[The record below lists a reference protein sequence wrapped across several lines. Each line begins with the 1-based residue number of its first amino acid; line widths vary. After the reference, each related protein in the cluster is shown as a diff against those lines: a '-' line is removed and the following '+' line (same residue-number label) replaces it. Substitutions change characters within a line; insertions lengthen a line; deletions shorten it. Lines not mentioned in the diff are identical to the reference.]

1 MKEETTH
8 LASSANGA
16 IHTSL
21 GQRPGKPDTHI
32 FRALKAR
39 SNPLFWKPISRSPI
53 ASPPW
58 RENDGKYE
66 V

>member
-32 FRALKAR
+32 FRALKGR
-39 SNPLFWKPISRSPI
+39 SNP
-53 ASPPW
+53 
-58 RENDGKYE
+58 
-66 V
+66 